1 LNVFRSVYRE
11 FIYGGHLLAL
21 GTASIATCS
30 ALILGSTP
38 TLDLFV
44 MAYLF
49 SNGAYT
55 MNRVSELDR
64 DALSHAERTA
74 YLDSRRRLLPYLII
88 TYFLIGYFLAFLRNL
103 YFFAALL
110 VPLFLSLFYSVG
122 SRRFVKF
129 LGVRRLKEQLL
140 VKNLTISF
148 GWSLIPI
155 LVGLYYTS
163 MTLPL
168 LLVCP
173 FIFLRLI
180 ANTVFFDIRDAQA
193 DALYGTRTIP
203 SVYGDGVSNVVMA
216 LVDILSLG
224 YMILIPLAGAIPIYA
239 MTLAVFPLYSL
250 LYRACSRWL
259 DQDLIR
265 DLVADAEY
273 IMWAPVVYIGKL

>member
-1 LNVFRSVYRE
+1 MFKSAYRE
-11 FIYGGHLLAL
+11 FVYGGHLLAL
-21 GTASIATCS
+21 GTASIASCS
-30 ALILGSTP
+30 ALILGQTP
-38 TLDLFV
+38 TLDLFL

-55 MNRVSELDR
+55 MNRVSELDQ
-64 DALSHAERTA
+64 DASSHPQRTA
-74 YLDSRRRLLPYLII
+74 HLKSRGRLLPYLVI
-88 TYFLIGYFLAFLRNL
+88 TYFLTGYVLAFLRNL

-110 VPLFLSLFYSVG
+110 VPLFLSLLYSVG

-140 VKNLTISF
+140 VKNIAISF

-163 MTLPL
+163 VTLPL
-168 LLVCP
+168 LVLCP

-180 ANTVFFDIRDAQA
+180 VNSVFFDVRDAQA

-203 SVYGDGVSNVVMA
+203 SVYGNRVGNVVMG

-224 YMILIPLAGAIPIYA
+224 YIILIALVGAIPIYA

-250 LYRACSRWL
+250 LYRAGSRL
-259 DQDLIR
+259 FDQDLIR
-265 DLVADAEY
+265 DLVADGEY
-273 IMWAPVVYIGKL
+273 IMWAPVLLIGKI